1 MFIGEDIERT
11 AKFADPANPRSHQLP
26 AKHKLHQQMQNVK
39 GTVLWYAQ
47 TAADNVGNISH
58 TLRDFYWKY
67 PALPPLMTF
76 LDNKSPKTVRS
87 LKLKWTEQG
96 PMLNWKAPKG
106 KKWGDV
112 SNRFVVYQFK
122 EGEPVDLNDASKII
136 KITYDS
142 NVKVPYIKDGKTT
155 YIVTALD
162 RVGNES
168 KGKKKKIKF

>member
-1 MFIGEDIERT
+1 
-11 AKFADPANPRSHQLP
+11 
-26 AKHKLHQQMQNVK
+26 MQNVK

-47 TAADNVGNISH
+47 TAADNVGNIGH
-58 TLRDFYWKY
+58 TLRDYYWKY

-76 LDNKSPKTVRS
+76 LDHKSPKDVRC

-96 PMLNWKAPKG
+96 PILKWKTPKG

-112 SNRFVVYQFK
+112 SNKFVVYQFK
-122 EGEPVDLNDASKII
+122 EGEPIDLNDASKIM
-136 KITYDS
+136 KITYDH

>member
-1 MFIGEDIERT
+1 
-11 AKFADPANPRSHQLP
+11 
-26 AKHKLHQQMQNVK
+26 
-39 GTVLWYAQ
+39 
-47 TAADNVGNISH
+47 
-58 TLRDFYWKY
+58 
-67 PALPPLMTF
+67 
-76 LDNKSPKTVRS
+76 
-87 LKLKWTEQG
+87 
-96 PMLNWKAPKG
+96 MLNWKAPKG

-112 SNRFVVYQFK
+112 TNRFVVYQFK